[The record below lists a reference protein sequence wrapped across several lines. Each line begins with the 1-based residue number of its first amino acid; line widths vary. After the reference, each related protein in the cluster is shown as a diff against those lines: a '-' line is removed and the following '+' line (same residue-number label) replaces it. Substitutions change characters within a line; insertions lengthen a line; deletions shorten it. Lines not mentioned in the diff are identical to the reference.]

1 MAKAR
6 VFRLRMA
13 FSWRKVRFSRS
24 MRLVV
29 IWPGS
34 ISAAS
39 PWTTR
44 LVTETASFPMLDQLR
59 VTELGN
65 GDLLRVARAPGTA
78 CTGLRHLDVPTVK
91 QRHPVLIQTVAHKKR
106 QTPDQDRGGAS
117 DQLAGAGLRAWGH
130 HQREDQTLLGREGDP
145 DPETPI
151 LARLAFCQPRKFFF
165 LTNVHSSSSSTRST
179 RSCFTSASLTF
190 SAWVAACWS
199 QM

>member
-1 MAKAR
+1 MSAEVLLLLGEGQSLSTQDGVLLAQGQVQSLDEAGGDLAR
-6 VFRLRMA
+6 IDIRRLTMDHALGHRDE
-13 FSWRKVRFSRS
+13 
-24 MRLVV
+24 
-29 IWPGS
+29 P
-34 ISAAS
+34 
-39 PWTTR
+39 
-44 LVTETASFPMLDQLR
+44 ASFPMLDQLR

-165 LTNVHSSSSSTRST
+165 SRTSTAHPARPAP
-179 RSCFTSASLTF
+179 RAAASP
-190 SAWVAACWS
+190 APR
-199 QM
+199 